1 MNPSK
6 IFEQAICAMLRKAEL
21 GAGVH
26 LRPWQSLRLD
36 NTWDAEKDL
45 QFPLVEAR
53 FSPEAVDADQSTL
66 ACTGLLTCAT
76 LTEDDGDHAIISGLY
91 EAVYGVA
98 VGIFRSAR
106 FGGGAV
112 KIGTAEPID
121 YYAQFVAEV
130 ATASP
135 NTVHVS
141 GITLESPMPP
151 SNMTEGTNT
160 IGLGF
165 TVHFS
170 YI

>member
-21 GAGVH
+21 GPGVH
-26 LRPWQSLRLD
+26 LRPWQSLRFD
-36 NTWDAEKDL
+36 NTWNAEIDL

-53 FSPEAVDADQSTL
+53 FSPEAVNGDQWTL

-76 LTEDDGDHAIISGLY
+76 LTEDDGDHAVISGLY
-91 EAVYGVA
+91 EAVYDVA
-98 VGIFRSAR
+98 VGIFRS
-106 FGGGAV
+106 FISNTG
-112 KIGTAEPID
+112 D
-121 YYAQFVAEV
+121 LYAQFVAEV
-130 ATASP
+130 AAASP
-135 NTVHVS
+135 NTVHVA

-170 YI
+170 YV